1 MDVEQYLNRHKEI
14 VDKALFEFL
23 GSADGIPPRLQEAI
37 EYSLKAGGKRI
48 RPILAI
54 AAAQAIGGRV
64 EPVLP
69 LASALEMIHTFSLIH
84 DDLPAMDNDD
94 FRRGKPTNHKVYG
107 EGMAILAGDALL
119 AEAFSLLCHPALVNQ
134 TPANVLVDVIRDV
147 ASATGRCGMVGGQV
161 LDLEG
166 EGKKLNALSLEKIH
180 RYKTGALIT
189 TSILCGAK
197 IAGAKGEKLEALTIY
212 GEKVGLAFQI
222 ADDILNVEG
231 TEEALGK
238 SVGSDQ
244 KHHKLTY
251 PSLFGLEA
259 SKKMAQ
265 DLADQAVAALISF
278 DGRGDPL
285 RGIAQYIVSRKN

>member
-1 MDVEQYLNRHKEI
+1 MNIEQYLNNQKI
-14 VDKALFEFL
+14 VVDKALFAFLAENKEF
-23 GSADGIPPRLQEAI
+23 PPKLEEAI

-48 RPILAI
+48 RPILAL
-54 AAAQAIGGRV
+54 AAAQAVGGAI

-69 LASALEMIHTFSLIH
+69 LACAMEMIHTFSLIH

-107 EGMAILAGDALL
+107 EGVAILAGDALL
-119 AEAFSLLCHPALVNQ
+119 SEAFYLLCHPNIVRQ
-134 TPANVLVDVIRDV
+134 ISPNVLIDVIRDV
-147 ASATGRCGMVGGQV
+147 AHATGRSGMVGGQI

-166 EGKKLNALSLEKIH
+166 EGKKSDADALEKIH
-180 RYKTGALIT
+180 HYKTGCLIT
-189 TSILCGAK
+189 TSITSGAK
-197 IAGAKGEKLEALTIY
+197 IAGANGAQLEALKIY

-231 TEEALGK
+231 TKENLGK

-244 KHHKLTY
+244 QHNKSTY
-251 PSLFGLEA
+251 PSLFGLTV

-265 DLADQAVAALISF
+265 DLAEQAVSVLEIF
-278 DGRGDPL
+278 DAKADPL